1 MGSRGAFEDVD
12 SGNFAFKE
20 GGQHYK
26 SLGVLSD
33 NPNVKVIVQD
43 SNNVKAPEFSHTPGR
58 IYAVVKDGAL
68 KHLAYYDENHNQAVS
83 IDFLHAHNGVQ
94 PHRHVYLSHDKNSP
108 GVPPTDA
115 ENKLIAQI
123 KKEFK
128 LK

>member
-1 MGSRGAFEDVD
+1 MGSRGAFVDVNT
-12 SGNFAFKE
+12 GNFSFKE

-26 SLGVLSD
+26 SIGVLSN
-33 NPNVKVIVQD
+33 NPNVKIIVQD
-43 SNNVKAPEFSHTPGR
+43 SSNVKAPEYSHTAGR

-68 KHLAYYDENHNQAVS
+68 KHVAYYDENHKQAVS
-83 IDFLHAHNGVQ
+83 IDLAHPHKGVQ

-108 GVPPTDA
+108 GIPPTST
-115 ENKLIAQI
+115 ESKLIKQI